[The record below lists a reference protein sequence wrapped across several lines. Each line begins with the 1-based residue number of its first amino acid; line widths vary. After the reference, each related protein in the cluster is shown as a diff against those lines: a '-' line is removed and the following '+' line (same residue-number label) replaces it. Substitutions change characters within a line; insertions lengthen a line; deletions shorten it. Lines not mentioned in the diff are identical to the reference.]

1 MKFKNLFTY
10 IALFSLL
17 SISYAYSQSN
27 TVELQDGGGTFISS
41 HSSVEEAYNAIPAA
55 ISQAYIIEI
64 LSGYNGSS
72 ELFPIDL
79 ALKTGHSASNTIT
92 IRPDAGNTGEIISSS
107 NSAGIII
114 LNDADYIIIDGRP
127 GGVGTVPDLEIRNT
141 VTSGTNANT
150 ISMIN
155 GATHCI
161 IRYVKSYN
169 ATAGSTGP
177 KNISFKTSL
186 SNPTG
191 NSDNL
196 VEECLV
202 SGGRT
207 GVCSE
212 GTTANPNFNNVV
224 RNNTII
230 DWGFNGIWFL
240 NASAGMTVEGN
251 TIYNTTGVSI
261 TNPSGINIQSTYDG
275 YNLIIRNNKITN
287 VISTNTTTSLN
298 VRGINTVTAP
308 GTGSNIEIYNNFIAL
323 NSDNNNCAS
332 TFGIYSTGTTESHTI
347 SIYNNSIIV
356 GGTQTGGIAGNVVSA
371 CIVKQSTV
379 AGVVYNQRNN
389 VCVNNRTGG
398 TSGVLH
404 LGCAIN
410 GTEGTLNIDYNS
422 YHASGSSE
430 GANSYPASWDS
441 TEYDDITAYIGV
453 SGETNVRFKN
463 TNFVSSTDLHITG
476 ASLGD
481 PDLSARPI
489 AGITTDI
496 DGDTRNADFPYRG
509 ADEAGVPFTIQTL
522 NLTVNLEACS
532 PVQDT
537 VKVQLRNVTSPY
549 SIVEVSQKYL
559 SGTGTASLSY
569 AKAVDG
575 VSYYLVVRHRNSI
588 QTWSKSG
595 GESFTSGTLSYD
607 FTTAASQAY
616 GNNQVLV
623 GGEYSVY
630 TADVDQN
637 DIVDG
642 SDGSLIDN
650 DAAAFATGYI
660 ASDLNYDEIVDGTD
674 ALFAENNAA
683 NFVSAAMP

>member
-1 MKFKNLFTY
+1 MK
-10 IALFSLL
+10 
-17 SISYAYSQSN
+17 ISYLFYFVLLFCILSNTNVKSQSN
-27 TVELQDGGGTFISS
+27 SVELQDGGGTLISS
-41 HSSVEEAYNAIPAA
+41 HSSIEEAYNAIPGT

-64 LSGYNGSS
+64 LAAYNGSS
-72 ELFPIDL
+72 ELFPIDMT
-79 ALKTGHSASNTIT
+79 LKTGHSSSNTIT

-107 NSAGIII
+107 NSSGIII

-127 GGVGTVPDLEIRNT
+127 GGVGSVPDLEIRNT

-150 ISMIN
+150 IAMIN
-155 GATHCI
+155 GATNCI

-196 VEECLV
+196 VEQCYI

-212 GTTANPNFNNVV
+212 GTTANPNFNNIV
-224 RNNTII
+224 RNNEIV

-261 TNPSGINIQSTYDG
+261 TNPSAINIQSTYDG

-287 VISTNTTTSLN
+287 VVSTSTSTSL
-298 VRGINTVTAP
+298 VMRGINTVTAP
-308 GTGSNIEIYNNFIAL
+308 GTGSVLSIYNNFIAL
-323 NSDNNNCAS
+323 NSNNNNCAN
-332 TFGIYSTGTTESHTI
+332 TFGIYTTGTTESHTVN
-347 SIYNNSIIV
+347 IYNNTIV
-356 GGTQTGGIAGNVVSA
+356 IGGMQTGGIAGNLISA
-371 CIVKQSTV
+371 CIVKQSSV

-398 TSGVLH
+398 TPGVIH
-404 LGCAIN
+404 AGCAIN
-410 GTEGTLNIDYNS
+410 GIEGTLNIDYNS
-422 YHASGSSE
+422 YYASGSSE
-430 GANSYPASWDS
+430 GTNSYPASWDS
-441 TEYDDITAYIGV
+441 TEYDDITAYIAV
-453 SGETNVRFKN
+453 SGESNVRFKN

-481 PDLSARPI
+481 PDLSGRPI
-489 AGITTDI
+489 TGITTDI
-496 DGDTRNADFPYRG
+496 DGDTRNSEFPYRG
-509 ADEAGVPFTIQTL
+509 ADEASVPFAYSTL

-532 PVQDT
+532 PTQDT
-537 VKVQLRNVTSPY
+537 VRVLLRNVSSPY
-549 SIVEVSQKYL
+549 SIVEISQKYL
-559 SGTGTASLSY
+559 SGTGTAALNY
-569 AKAVDG
+569 AKAVEG
-575 VSYYLVVRHRNSI
+575 VNYYLVVRHRNSI
-588 QTWSKSG
+588 QTWSKAG
-595 GESFTSGTLSYD
+595 GESFTAGSLTYD
-607 FTTAASQAY
+607 FTAAASQAF

-623 GGEYSVY
+623 GGEYSIY
-630 TADVDQN
+630 TADVNQD

-650 DAAAFATGYI
+650 DAAAFATGYLVT
-660 ASDLNYDEIVDGTD
+660 DLNYDEIVDGSD